1 LTAITQKEEIWTKHF
16 LDSVMGAYAF
26 EKGATVAEVGSGG
39 GFPSIPLMI
48 LRDDLKITLIESVG
62 KKCEFLQIAIEKLG
76 LVGARVVYKRAE
88 EVARDLEFR
97 EKFDV
102 ACARAV
108 ARLNTLCEYCVPL
121 VKVGGKFVAYKGNAD
136 EEVKEAAHAI
146 QVLGG
151 KLERVEQYELPQNGG
166 ARAIVEIRKVKATPL
181 QYPRGQGKERKKP
194 L

>member
-1 LTAITQKEEIWTKHF
+1 
-16 LDSVMGAYAF
+16 
-26 EKGATVAEVGSGG
+26 
-39 GFPSIPLMI
+39 
-48 LRDDLKITLIESVG
+48 
-62 KKCEFLQIAIEKLG
+62 
-76 LVGARVVYKRAE
+76 
-88 EVARDLEFR
+88 
-97 EKFDV
+97 
-102 ACARAV
+102 
-108 ARLNTLCEYCVPL
+108 
-121 VKVGGKFVAYKGNAD
+121 VGGKFVAYKGNAD